1 VGRVSIFGGVS
12 EIGGNKILVE
22 DKDTRV
28 LLDFGMSIST
38 RSRYFSDPYVSPRR
52 KESLLELGII
62 PKIPGIYSWEPERSL
77 DAVILS
83 HAHLDHYGYL
93 SMLNRE
99 IPVHCGETTRVI
111 MGAIT
116 DTRRRAMETD
126 YAGIGYKTFRSGS
139 KIKVGP
145 ISITPVH
152 VDHSIPGAYG
162 FILET
167 STGRMVYTGDL
178 RAHGRAANLTGDFV
192 KTAAS
197 ERTDLLLN
205 EATNM
210 VGGIVSSEEEV
221 SGKLRKVI
229 DSSPGLVMASFSTMD
244 TDRLLSFYN
253 GSKASG
259 RTLVLS
265 LRQAF
270 FLTKLSKERALK
282 LPGLDDE
289 SIAVYKREKKRFE
302 DWEEQVSS
310 NARVV
315 SASDLAKSQRR
326 YVLAA
331 SLSDMEGMIGVRPE
345 GGSVYVLSSS
355 EPFNEEM
362 ELDMQRLIGWLDY
375 YGVPLYHI
383 HVSGHI
389 MPQELRELVASIN
402 ARKTVPIHTEHPEL
416 FAKFSGLGSDRVK
429 VPKVAEP
436 IEIG

>member
-1 VGRVSIFGGVS
+1 MGRVSIFGGVS
-12 EIGGNKILVE
+12 EIGGNKIVVE
-22 DKDTRV
+22 DKDTRL

-38 RSRYFSDPYVSPRR
+38 RSKYFSDPYVSPRR

-62 PKIPGIYSWEPERSL
+62 PRIPGIYSWETKTSV
-77 DAVILS
+77 DAILLS

-93 SMLNRE
+93 SMLNRA
-99 IPVHCGETTRVI
+99 IPVHCGEATRVI

-116 DTRRRAMETD
+116 ETRRSAMETD
-126 YAGIGYKTFRSGS
+126 YRGIAYKTFRSGS
-139 KIKVGP
+139 KIKIGS
-145 ISITPVH
+145 ISVIPVH

-162 FILET
+162 LILET
-167 STGRMVYTGDL
+167 SDGRMVYTGDL
-178 RAHGRAANLTGDFV
+178 RAHGRAASLTADFV
-192 KTAAS
+192 KAAAS
-197 ERTDLLLN
+197 DSTDLLLN

-210 VGGIVSSEEEV
+210 VGGIVSNEEEV
-221 SGKLRKVI
+221 GGKLLKVI
-229 DSSPGLVMASFSTMD
+229 ERAPGLVMASFSTMD

-253 GSKASG
+253 ASKASG

-270 FLTKLSKERALK
+270 FLTKLSKEKELR

-302 DWEEQVSS
+302 DWEEHVSS
-310 NARVV
+310 NARVL
-315 SASDLAKSQRR
+315 SSSDLAKSQRR

-345 GGSVYVLSSS
+345 GGSVYILSSS

-389 MPQELRELVASIN
+389 MPQELRELVTSIN
-402 ARKTVPIHTEHPEL
+402 AERTVPIHTEHPEL

-429 VPKVAEP
+429 VPRVAEP